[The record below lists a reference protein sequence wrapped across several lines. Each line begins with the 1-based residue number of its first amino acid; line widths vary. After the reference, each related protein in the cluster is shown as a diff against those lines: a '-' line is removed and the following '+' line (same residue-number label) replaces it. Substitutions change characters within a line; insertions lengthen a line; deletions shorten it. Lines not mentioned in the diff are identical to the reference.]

1 MKRQLLFA
9 MLSIVSVLG
18 IKAQEDV
25 TSTYLSNADF
35 SSGTPIDN
43 NVCTYGKDMESNGTT
58 YYGPQAIDSWTNASV
73 GTTADG
79 YDNCGLAGAL
89 FEYGS
94 TPWLAGTGTPA
105 PATDSEG
112 NAGNAAGLCAVWGG
126 SIQYTQ
132 AVTLPAG
139 SYTVRFKVYNAT
151 SGNGNSSGVITTDL
165 FGFVEDG
172 GITHYAP
179 NNTFAIGQWST
190 IAVTFNLTEETAGK
204 ISMGYVGPSGNAAM
218 PHLFVDQ
225 VQILKNEM
233 FEDCTNKV
241 NATGWTNASDGYQG
255 GDINTAREYGNK
267 AVGRH
272 IYQTVSGLDNG
283 TYEVAVYST
292 SQKEWNGSLA
302 NDAGDVAYVF
312 AEGAYELKEWMN
324 ARSRAGYPGDEN
336 MGIYTISG
344 VMVTDGTLT
353 IGMGLDKENLT
364 EWHHMQIKS
373 LIHTN
378 NPDLSDFIEAYETAL
393 AAAKAFD
400 QNQKMA
406 SSIKDAL
413 NDAIDTYDEGKVDE
427 TNQTDLETAADALRM
442 AVAKANKS
450 VASYTIIATGTIPD
464 NSLEGW
470 TCTNTNEFVINTW
483 STEGGPNHSGATRDS
498 YDPTGMVEP
507 FIQNWVGKG
516 SYLGAGTISYTLEG
530 LEPGE
535 VYYAEALVRSYN
547 EANSDAPNGP
557 DFFINDAVT
566 NLSQD
571 GTTFT
576 YSGMSGIYAT
586 LSGAATVGEDGKLTL
601 GVKIEEDRN
610 YNWVAFKNVKIQSF
624 DDALAAKVAEAEA
637 LVTGE
642 TLPSTVAANLQV
654 VIENNDND
662 PEEFDSA
669 EDYLTAINAI
679 DQAMAEAKAFEPSYA
694 AWLEMKEKADEL
706 VAVANDNTEANT
718 TFGGDI
724 ETQEQNVDEAETTA
738 AIEEA
743 TAALKTAMTTYAF
756 AANPKGEGAQ
766 FDLTFLLTNPDL
778 TNFASWT
785 GMDNV
790 DGWSS
795 DQTDGNRQV
804 MHNNDVASEN
814 GDAFFEYWSEE
825 AKANGLFALY
835 TTVSLPEGT
844 FLIQCDALASANNVS
859 GATTSKV
866 YFYANETQGS
876 LIDSPVLSPAS
887 IEFVNNEEQDVN
899 IGLKPLEGNQFRWMG
914 IGYVQLFKVPAK
926 AFEIDEA
933 VAYDNTQ
940 EGAGDVKLTRTIKEG
955 MNTVV
960 LPFQMTAADIEIL
973 GGEGAVARTVSEYL
987 PASEDFSFAEV
998 TEVSANQQFFIYAT
1012 VASADREDGNVFTFK
1027 GKTLVAG
1034 DPEAKVD
1041 DLFTLVGTYAVT
1053 AEVPVSTPEK
1063 RNFILNGGKF
1073 YNVDSEG
1080 VSIHNTRCYIEINIP
1095 NIAINEG
1102 ETFENTQ
1109 TYKYANVTLT
1119 RTIKEGMNTVVVPFE
1134 LTAEDIAAI
1143 GGEGAVAYT
1152 VSGYA
1157 NDNLKFA
1164 TAETVD
1170 ANTPFFLNAKEATSD
1185 AGEFKF
1191 EGKKVVAGAP
1201 IVEVSEDCSLVGTY
1215 KKTDVPASDD
1225 NSSYYI
1231 LSGGKFYTVDSEG
1244 VTIKNTRFY
1253 VATSAPAGANTL
1265 GFTFDGEANA
1275 INGIIANDN
1284 APEGIYNLQG
1294 QKVEKATKGIYI
1306 INGKKVLVK

>member
-1 MKRQLLFA
+1 MLFA
-9 MLSIVSVLG
+9 TVGFAQKDITSQYITNAKLDQSFNVGWTTTNFNGDHTQGNNTVGYAVESYAGWGTVERPTYSMVQTITLPKGHYRLVNYSFYRYGERYDIDDKTNIEIGVYGTHSEPKSWFICGMFELFDLDDVASVSSPT
-18 IKAQEDV
+18 DV
-25 TSTYLSNADF
+25 TYKIKNSGFEYLNL
-35 SSGTPIDN
+35 
-43 NVCTYGKDMESNGTT
+43 KE
-58 YYGPQAIDSWTNASV
+58 WTNSITQ
-73 GTTADG
+73 GNNQYSGGNNFDPKSG
-79 YDNCGLAGAL
+79 YGFYESWKNGEAL
-89 FEYGS
+89 
-94 TPWLAGTGTPA
+94 
-105 PATDSEG
+105 G
-112 NAGNAAGLCAVWGG
+112 NAGTFTQTLANMPAGLYELSVYAQN
-126 SIQYTQ
+126 IEQY
-132 AVTLPAG
+132 
-139 SYTVRFKVYNAT
+139 
-151 SGNGNSSGVITTDL
+151 NGNAGGTGMFLTANNDKAEIGAQGLYKVRTTLAQDGDL
-165 FGFVEDG
+165 TV
-172 GITHYAP
+172 GI
-179 NNTFAIGQWST
+179 
-190 IAVTFNLTEETAGK
+190 
-204 ISMGYVGPSGNAAM
+204 
-218 PHLFVDQ
+218 
-225 VQILKNEM
+225 
-233 FEDCTNKV
+233 
-241 NATGWTNASDGYQG
+241 
-255 GDINTAREYGNK
+255 
-267 AVGRH
+267 
-272 IYQTVSGLDNG
+272 
-283 TYEVAVYST
+283 
-292 SQKEWNGSLA
+292 
-302 NDAGDVAYVF
+302 
-312 AEGAYELKEWMN
+312 
-324 ARSRAGYPGDEN
+324 
-336 MGIYTISG
+336 
-344 VMVTDGTLT
+344 
-353 IGMGLDKENLT
+353 
-364 EWHHMQIKS
+364 
-373 LIHTN
+373 
-378 NPDLSDFIEAYETAL
+378 
-393 AAAKAFD
+393 
-400 QNQKMA
+400 
-406 SSIKDAL
+406 
-413 NDAIDTYDEGKVDE
+413 
-427 TNQTDLETAADALRM
+427 
-442 AVAKANKS
+442 
-450 VASYTIIATGTIPD
+450 
-464 NSLEGW
+464 SLEG
-470 TCTNTNEFVINTW
+470 CTGNWIAIDRF
-483 STEGGPNHSGATRDS
+483 GLQFYG
-498 YDPTGMVEP
+498 DP
-507 FIQNWVGKG
+507 
-516 SYLGAGTISYTLEG
+516 
-530 LEPGE
+530 
-535 VYYAEALVRSYN
+535 
-547 EANSDAPNGP
+547 
-557 DFFINDAVT
+557 
-566 NLSQD
+566 
-571 GTTFT
+571 
-576 YSGMSGIYAT
+576 
-586 LSGAATVGEDGKLTL
+586 
-601 GVKIEEDRN
+601 
-610 YNWVAFKNVKIQSF
+610 
-624 DDALAAKVAEAEA
+624 LAAYQDLLDEAVAEAEA
-637 LVTGE
+637 LVTSG
-642 TLPSTVAANLQV
+642 TLPSSVAADLQQ
-654 VIENNDND
+654 IIDDNNNDD
-662 PEEFDSA
+662 DAFTTEAEFNEA
-669 EDYLTAINAI
+669 INKINTAIK
-679 DQAMAEAKAFEPSYA
+679 DAKAFEPSYA

-940 EGAGDVKLTRTIKEG
+940 EGAGDVTLTRTIKAG

-998 TEVSANQQFFIYAT
+998 TEVPANKPFFLYAT
-1012 VASADREDGNVFTFK
+1012 VASADREDGNVYTFE

-1034 DPEAKVD
+1034 EPKAKVD

-1063 RNFILNGGKF
+1063 RNFVLNSGKF

-1215 KKTDVPASDD
+1215 EKIEVPASDD
-1225 NSSYYI
+1225 NGSYYI